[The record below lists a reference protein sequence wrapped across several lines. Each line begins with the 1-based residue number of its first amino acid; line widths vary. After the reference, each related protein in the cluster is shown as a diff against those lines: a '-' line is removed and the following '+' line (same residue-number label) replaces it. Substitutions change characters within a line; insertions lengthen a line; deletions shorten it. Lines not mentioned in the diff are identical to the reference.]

1 MRCPALALLLF
12 LLAVAVAI
20 ILAATI
26 IPIASY
32 ESPYIT
38 IPLIAIPTATN
49 TIAPP
54 TLRIVRS
61 TAELASH
68 VSSPDNIRLRIIDTV
83 FNQDG
88 LRFYPT
94 LAQLVTLLAL

>member
-1 MRCPALALLLF
+1 LRCPALALLLF

-38 IPLIAIPTATN
+38 IPLIAIPT
-49 TIAPP
+49 
-54 TLRIVRS
+54 LRIVRS
-61 TAELASH
+61 NAELASNA
-68 VSSPDNIRLRIIDTV
+68 SSPDNIRLRIIDTV